1 VGRITRGVTLSQHSG
16 IFPGH
21 AARRTSPITTDEE
34 LSVRR
39 AAAVLVTTLL
49 AAGGTAVLA
58 PPAAATGIV
67 PRDLTIT
74 VTGLG
79 PENRTCRI
87 DADLYVPA
95 GADRHH
101 RAPALLATNG
111 FGGTKEDQAD
121 LAQGFGEQ
129 GYVTLSYTG
138 IGFVDGDNCPITL
151 DDREHDG
158 AAAGQ
163 LLRFL
168 GGDRSIHAVDDATGE
183 TVVVDQVI
191 RQDRTSSTPY
201 DPAVGMTGG
210 SYGGQIQFATAGFE
224 HAAGTDRLDAIV
236 PLITWNDLSYSLAP
250 ENSALP
256 GGTAHYGSVSS
267 DQTGVFKYEW
277 AALFTSVGVG
287 DGATDAAA
295 LLDPATTPGHL
306 GDNCGNFEPQV
317 CRALVEVA
325 TTGYPSRASVDYLR
339 SNSVASY
346 LADVQVPTLIG
357 QGQADTLFNLQES
370 IATYT
375 ALREQGTPVSL
386 VWQSWGHS
394 DSSPEA
400 GELDLR
406 HPADSYQGRQAL
418 AWFDHYVR
426 GTGPAPAQD
435 FRYFRD
441 WVFDGTNVDEAYA
454 VSPSYPPATT
464 ARTWHLA
471 GGQTVP
477 GVGGA
482 VVGDPATLTPGG
494 GSLVPDGTA
503 VTAGT
508 SGYGSPSPVGPNYS
522 ETSAVDQAGPVS
534 DPPGT
539 AISFTSAPLEGPVD
553 VVGSPRV
560 TVRLDSPTAA
570 AVQGATDGQL
580 VVFAKLYDVG
590 PDGTP
595 VELPNRLVSP
605 VRVADVGRPVSIELP
620 AIVHRFEARHRLAL
634 VLAGGDLAYRGSN
647 ARHAVTLTTGPGE
660 PQTLVLPV
668 VG

>member
-1 VGRITRGVTLSQHSG
+1 
-16 IFPGH
+16 
-21 AARRTSPITTDEE
+21 
-34 LSVRR
+34 VRR
-39 AAAVLVTTLL
+39 AATVLITTMLT
-49 AAGGTAVLA
+49 AAGMAALA
-58 PPAAATGIV
+58 PPASAADIV

-79 PENRTCRI
+79 AENRTCEI

-95 GADRHH
+95 GVNKRH

-111 FGGTKEDQAD
+111 FGGTKEDQAE
-121 LAQGFGEQ
+121 LAQGFGEE

-138 IGFVDGDNCPITL
+138 LGFVDGDACPITL

-163 LLRFL
+163 LMRLL
-168 GGDRSIHAVDDATGE
+168 GGDRSVVAVDDATGQR
-183 TVVVDQVI
+183 VVVDEVL
-191 RQDRTSSTPY
+191 REDRISGVPN

-210 SYGGQIQFATAGFE
+210 SYGGQIQFAAAGYE

-256 GGTAHYGSVSS
+256 GGTAESGSVSS
-267 DQTGVFKYEW
+267 AQTGVFTYQW
-277 AALFTSVGVG
+277 AALFTTVGVSN
-287 DGATDAAA
+287 GAVDASA
-295 LLDPATTPGHL
+295 LLDPAQAPGYL
-306 GDNCGNFEPQV
+306 ENNCVNFEPQV
-317 CRALVEVA
+317 CQALLEIA
-325 TTGYPSRASVDYLR
+325 TTGYPSPASIDYLR

-346 LADVQVPTLIG
+346 LSDVRVPTLIG

-370 IATYT
+370 VATYT
-375 ALREQGTPVSL
+375 ALEEQGTPVSL

-394 DSSPEA
+394 DSSPVA

-406 HPADSYQGRQAL
+406 HPADSYEGRRAL

-441 WVFDGTNVDEAYA
+441 WAYRANGGDAGAIDAAYA
-454 VSPSYPPATT
+454 VAPSFPPATS
-464 ARTWHLA
+464 ARTWYLS

-482 VVGDPATLTPGG
+482 VVGDPAALTPGG
-494 GSLVPDGTA
+494 GALVADGTA
-503 VTAGT
+503 VTGGT
-508 SGYGSPSPVGPNYS
+508 SSYGSPAPVGPNYS
-522 ETSAVDQAGPVS
+522 ETSGVDQTRPVA

-539 AISFTSAPLEGPVD
+539 AISFASAPLPSPVD

-560 TVRLDSPTAA
+560 TVRLDSATAA
-570 AVQGATDGQL
+570 AAQGSTDGQL
-580 VVFAKLYDVG
+580 VAYAKLYDVG

-595 VELPNRLVSP
+595 VELPNRLISP
-605 VRVADVGRPVSIELP
+605 VRVADVGRPVSVELP
-620 AIVHRFEARHRLAL
+620 AIVHRFEAGHRLAL
-634 VLAGGDLAYRGSN
+634 VLAGGDMAYRGSN
-647 ARHAVTLTTGPGE
+647 ARHAVTLTTDPGT

>member
-1 VGRITRGVTLSQHSG
+1 
-16 IFPGH
+16 
-21 AARRTSPITTDEE
+21 
-34 LSVRR
+34 VRR
-39 AAAVLVTTLL
+39 AATVLVTTMLT
-49 AAGGTAVLA
+49 AAGMAALA
-58 PPAAATGIV
+58 PPASATEIV

-79 PENRTCRI
+79 PENRTCEI

-95 GADRHH
+95 GVNKRHQ
-101 RAPALLATNG
+101 APALLATNG

-138 IGFVDGDNCPITL
+138 LGFVDGDPCPITL

-158 AAAGQ
+158 AAASQ
-163 LLRFL
+163 LIRFL
-168 GGDRSIHAVDDATGE
+168 GGDRSIVAVDDATGRR
-183 TVVVDQVI
+183 VVVDQVI
-191 RQDRTSSTPY
+191 REDRRSGTTH

-210 SYGGQIQFATAGFE
+210 SYGGQIQFAAAAVE
-224 HAAGTDRLDAIV
+224 HAAGTDRLDAII
-236 PLITWNDLSYSLAP
+236 PLITWNDLAYSLAP

-256 GGTAHYGSVSS
+256 GATAGSGSVSS
-267 DQTGVFKYEW
+267 GQTGVFKYQW
-277 AALFTSVGVG
+277 AALFTTVGIG
-287 DGATDAAA
+287 NGAADAGA
-295 LLDPATTPGHL
+295 LLDPDRAPAYLRNH
-306 GDNCGNFEPQV
+306 CANFEPEV
-317 CRALVEVA
+317 CRALLEVA
-325 TTGYPSRASVDYLR
+325 TTGYPSQASIDYLR

-346 LADVQVPTLIG
+346 LSDVRVPTLIG

-370 IATYT
+370 VATYT
-375 ALREQGTPVSL
+375 ALEKQGTPVSL

-394 DSSPEA
+394 DSSPVA

-426 GTGPAPAQD
+426 GKGPQPAQD

-441 WVFDGTNVDEAYA
+441 WVYEADGGDAAAIDAAYA
-454 VSPSYPPATT
+454 VSPSFPPATS
-464 ARTWHLA
+464 ARTWYLS

-477 GVGGA
+477 GVGGT
-482 VVGDPATLTPGG
+482 VVGDPATPAPGG
-494 GSLVPDGTA
+494 GALVTDEAA
-503 VTAGT
+503 VTSGT
-508 SGYGSPSPVGPNYS
+508 SGYASPAPVGPNYS
-522 ETSAVDQAGPVS
+522 ETSALDQSGPVF

-539 AISFTSAPLEGPVD
+539 AISFASAPLQGPLD

-560 TVRLDSPTAA
+560 TVRLDSDTAA
-570 AVQGATDGQL
+570 AAQGTIDGQL
-580 VVFAKLYDVG
+580 VVYAKLYDVG

-595 VELPNRLVSP
+595 VELPNRLISP
-605 VRVADVGRPVSIELP
+605 VRVADVHQPISIELP
-620 AIVHRFEARHRLAL
+620 AIVHRFAAGHRLAL
-634 VLAGGDLAYRGSN
+634 VLAGGDMAYRGSN
-647 ARHAVTLTTGPGE
+647 VRHAVRLTTDPAA